1 MVIKITLINDDGLEL
16 SLQMGKSYNITTFE
30 KTYDREIRRFYRDAT
45 LTGVENSILR
55 FYCSDSR
62 EPYAGTL
69 EDRINSLKKAK
80 EMGIETWVSLEPV
93 IFPEQALEVIDLTK
107 DYTDHYKIGKVSNF
121 YTGNHPD
128 WRAFTL
134 SAIEAIEKAGKTYY
148 IKKSL
153 QPYI

>member
-1 MVIKITLINDDGLEL
+1 MQSE
-16 SLQMGKSYNITTFE
+16 E
-30 KTYDREIRRFYRDAT
+30 KTREKF
-45 LTGVENSILR
+45 
-55 FYCSDSR
+55 